1 MTERSWICRRC
12 GFKSDLSNYY
22 YRCPKCR
29 SPIDL
34 EYDVDWKPS
43 GWGIHRYRSMLPY
56 APLTSLGEGLT
67 PLVAREFRGV
77 KVWFKLEYLNPSGS
91 FKDRGSVMALSL
103 ARSLNYERVIEDSSG
118 NTGVSVA
125 LYAQALGLKAEVI
138 VPAAAP
144 LGKKNLIKLFKA
156 AIIEVEDR
164 GRASEEALKRSKAS
178 NAFYVAHAWSP
189 TYIEAN
195 KTIAYEAFEQGFRGD
210 AIVVPIGS
218 GGLLLGL
225 YKGFSELVEL
235 GLIKD
240 LPIIIG
246 VQGVSIRPVYEAIY
260 GAVSIKGDSS
270 IADGIMVP
278 NPPRLSEI
286 VNAITKAGG
295 EVVLVDNNEV
305 VQALRELINLGF
317 LVEPTSATALAALN
331 KVISEGASVRE
342 ALIPL
347 TGSGLKMI
355 DDIARLLSF

>member
-1 MTERSWICRRC
+1 
-12 GFKSDLSNYY
+12 
-22 YRCPKCR
+22 
-29 SPIDL
+29 
-34 EYDVDWKPS
+34 
-43 GWGIHRYRSMLPY
+43 MLPY
-56 APLTSLGEGLT
+56 TPLTSLGEGLT
-67 PLVAREFRGV
+67 PLVVRELRGV

-103 ARSLNYERVIEDSSG
+103 ARSLNYGSVIEDSSG
-118 NTGVSVA
+118 NTGISVA
-125 LYAQALGLKAEVI
+125 LYAQAFGLKAEII

-156 AIIEVEDR
+156 AIVEVEDR
-164 GRASEEALKRSKAS
+164 GRACEEALKRSKAS

-235 GLIKD
+235 NLIKD
-240 LPIIIG
+240 LPTIIG
-246 VQGVSIRPVYEAIY
+246 VQGVSARPVYEAIH
-260 GAVSIKGDSS
+260 GAVDIKGYSS

-295 EVVLVDNNEV
+295 EVVLVDNNEIA
-305 VQALRELINLGF
+305 QALRELINLGF
-317 LVEPTSATALAALN
+317 IVEPTSAAALAALN
-331 KVISEGASVRE
+331 KVINEGAGIRE

-355 DDIARLLSF
+355 DDIVKLLSF